1 MARDFYKVY
10 IACLTWNTDGAPTRD
25 YMLAKRIYRALEQ
38 RGIHAFLLGKCNPD
52 DRTEAIGSAAVLVVA
67 GASVDALLSDDV
79 RKDYED
85 FIAGVELSGKRRWR
99 VFSYL
104 CRVTRGDLPDY
115 LKGHVSY
122 DRADVDGLAG
132 KIESVLNAPE
142 PRSCVSDDDEPAR
155 EESLGGDGP
164 AYLPESAPAYLP
176 ESAPE
181 SVREQ
186 EDDVPACRPG
196 RARRA
201 PRRESVEMAGEE
213 SAPEPAA
220 PLPPAPEP
228 EKPPVRV
235 KPEKINKVEFS
246 VVSPDEVKP
255 GKTSV
260 IDLLMYTRSQR
271 SIVKRTIE
279 LAKEKSSEAARTP
292 GSVSVRQ
299 GSRVTARL
307 FSDDIEI
314 TDDTREM
321 VWSGDAL
328 DFKFPVRPPEDYAG
342 KEIDFGCAVQFDG
355 IEITRLYFSAAVNSK
370 KKVAVRFARKD
381 CRRAFVS
388 YSHKDKARVVQRL
401 LAIQE
406 VAPKLKF
413 WMDNQSMNAGDVW
426 RSAIA
431 SAIKNADVFLLFW
444 SLSARESAEVRKE
457 WEFAL
462 VLERQSKRKRKNGAR
477 FISPVPL
484 DSPSECPPPE
494 ELGDLHFGDPSF
506 DSDIDDIER
515 VKFWS
520 ESGKRGNIRF
530 F

>member
-1 MARDFYKVY
+1 MHSDETCK
-10 IACLTWNTDGAPTRD
+10 
-25 YMLAKRIYRALEQ
+25 K
-38 RGIHAFLLGKCNPD
+38 LL
-52 DRTEAIGSAAVLVVA
+52 EAIEALPLGETQIMEVCGTHTMAIAEA
-67 GASVDALLSDDV
+67 GIRSLLPQHI
-79 RKDYED
+79 RL
-85 FIAGVELSGKRRWR
+85 ISGPGCP
-99 VFSYL
+99 V
-104 CRVTRGDLPDY
+104 CVT
-115 LKGHVSY
+115 
-122 DRADVDGLAG
+122 
-132 KIESVLNAPE
+132 
-142 PRSCVSDDDEPAR
+142 
-155 EESLGGDGP
+155 
-164 AYLPESAPAYLP
+164 
-176 ESAPE
+176 
-181 SVREQ
+181 
-186 EDDVPACRPG
+186 
-196 RARRA
+196 
-201 PRRESVEMAGEE
+201 
-213 SAPEPAA
+213 
-220 PLPPAPEP
+220 
-228 EKPPVRV
+228 
-235 KPEKINKVEFS
+235 
-246 VVSPDEVKP
+246 
-255 GKTSV
+255 
-260 IDLLMYTRSQR
+260 
-271 SIVKRTIE
+271 
-279 LAKEKSSEAARTP
+279 
-292 GSVSVRQ
+292 
-299 GSRVTARL
+299 
-307 FSDDIEI
+307 
-314 TDDTREM
+314 
-321 VWSGDAL
+321 
-328 DFKFPVRPPEDYAG
+328 PPEDYAG

-355 IEITRLYFSAAVNSK
+355 IEITLLYFSAAVNSK